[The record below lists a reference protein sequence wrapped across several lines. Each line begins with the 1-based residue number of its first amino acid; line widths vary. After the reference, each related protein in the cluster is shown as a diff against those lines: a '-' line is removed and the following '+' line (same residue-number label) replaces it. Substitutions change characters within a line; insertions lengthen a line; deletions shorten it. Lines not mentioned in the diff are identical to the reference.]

1 MRNKTCAPR
10 AAATCRAIRQQQSA
24 NAALIEAIED
34 EYRAR
39 ASYAAVLARFGPVQ
53 PFANI
58 VQAEGRHVAAL
69 AGLLRQ
75 HGFAVPPDRFAG
87 QIAAP
92 DSRIAACEGG
102 VDAEIA
108 NAAMYDRLSR
118 SVSDPATLLVFA
130 RLRAASAL
138 NHLPAFRACLARA
151 GSGAASPTAA
161 SPTSGASPLVWAIG
175 LAAAAVLVRALPR
188 KSG

>member
-1 MRNKTCAPR
+1 MTR
-10 AAATCRAIRQQQSA
+10 ASGLQ
-24 NAALIEAIED
+24 AALIEAIED

-53 PFANI
+53 PFATI

-87 QIAAP
+87 RIAAP
-92 DSRIAACEGG
+92 ESLIAACEGG
-102 VDAEIA
+102 VAAEIA

-118 SVSDPATLLVFA
+118 TVKDPAALLIFA

-151 GSGAASPTAA
+151 GSGGRIGAAPRPAASPA
-161 SPTSGASPLVWAIG
+161 SGASPLVWAIG